1 MKITQPEVEHIARL
15 ARLQITDEEKKKYA
29 EQLSAVLDYI
39 DKLKE
44 VDVDG
49 VKLTEEA
56 SDLKNI
62 YREDAVV
69 DADKDVKKRILDN
82 VPEKEGNLIKVKGVF
97 ES

>member
-1 MKITQPEVEHIARL
+1 MKLTQEEVEHIARL

-29 EQLSAVLDYI
+29 EQLSAILDYV

-56 SDLKNI
+56 DDLKNI
-62 YREDAVV
+62 YREDEVA
-69 DADKDVKKRILDN
+69 DADKDVKKGILDN
-82 VPEKEGNLIKVKGVF
+82 VPEKENNLIKVRGVF
-97 ES
+97 NE